1 MQKLFP
7 FDDGFMFSV
16 VGFMV
21 WVSEYILQNV
31 SNENKLQYHLLFQVY
46 TNTGQ
51 KYTTL
56 NNKCSTWKLVHNIVV
71 HISVSS
77 NCSDLKRWP
86 WKSKVKVD
94 AKVKEIIA
102 TLKIQDRG
110 HGQDQTRW

>member
-1 MQKLFP
+1 MRKLFP

-51 KYTTL
+51 NTQ
-56 NNKCSTWKLVHNIVV
+56 H
-71 HISVSS
+71 
-77 NCSDLKRWP
+77 
-86 WKSKVKVD
+86 
-94 AKVKEIIA
+94 
-102 TLKIQDRG
+102 KI
-110 HGQDQTRW
+110 TNVAPEN